1 MLAATTVSILEKTI
15 GGRWTGAKFH
25 DCDDAPTDALSP
37 PAARICEAV
46 AESFREPIVQ
56 RADVIAC
63 CGARRSLALDN
74 GDEELVD
81 RIVAESGID
90 RSCAARVVKK
100 TPRLANPPLA
110 ISYGGLDSPDVV
122 IGYIRPEAAMKLIR
136 LWQHVHGTSPLVRL
150 SSFMAICGDV
160 VVGAYVSNRL
170 RVSFGCR
177 DSREFGGVDD
187 DRVVVGIPHVLLE
200 PLCAANPR
208 ATIAMHIRR
217 T

>member
-1 MLAATTVSILEKTI
+1 MRVLEETI

-25 DCDDAPTDALSP
+25 YRDDAPTDALTP
-37 PAARICEAV
+37 PATRICEAV

-56 RADVIAC
+56 RADVVAC

-74 GDEELVD
+74 YDEELVG
-81 RIVAESGID
+81 RIVTESGID
-90 RSCAARVVKK
+90 RSFAARVVNR
-100 TPRLANPPLA
+100 TPHLATAPVA
-110 ISYGGLDSPDVV
+110 ISYGMLDSPDVV
-122 IGYIRPEAAMKLIR
+122 IGYIRPESAMKLVR

-187 DRVVVGIPHVLLE
+187 DHIIVGIPHVLVE
-200 PLCAANPR
+200 PLLDANPQ
-208 ATIAMHIRR
+208 AIAAMHIRR